1 MKKILFSLL
10 AAFAAFAMTSCV
22 KEQLVNADPALGGQP
37 VQVTFSLNLGDALTK
52 AAPESSVFDNA
63 SGEFRLYAAAFA
75 KSNGALVST
84 SKIGGEGFQPVV
96 TMNSK
101 SGNVTLTLSKGQEY
115 KVVFFAMHGS
125 AYDVQFG
132 AGNVARF
139 AFKSGLK
146 ANDASLDA
154 FFATV
159 DVTATTA
166 SYDVTMKRPFAQLN
180 VLVPQDNVP
189 EGQSSFSSA
198 MSVTAPASFDLFTG
212 AAVETDLKTIAFADN
227 AIAADAVGAYK
238 GTHKWIGMNF
248 VLVPKSGN
256 VSIASF
262 KESGMSDSV
271 QIGTVPAKVNGRTN
285 MVGRIY
291 SLSDYVFNLEVNPE
305 FGGEQEQDLGGGTT
319 PGGDTPGGDT
329 PGDDTPE
336 DTEISVVDGK
346 TYTTENPL
354 VITAAQ
360 SVKLRVNGDDIA
372 TVEKGANGAK
382 VTAKSAD
389 ETIAKAA
396 VANND
401 VVITPVANGKTTVT
415 INTPAY
421 TKASYAAQTLVL
433 PVKVEGMSG
442 EEPGG
447 DEPAEGGSDTIV
459 FADQNL
465 ENSTQYKDPFQF
477 GSASVTF
484 AGGANDGKY
493 YTTGAGIRTYG
504 DGTITVASSKTIVKI
519 EYTFDP
525 TEQKDGDAIKTF
537 VPDDA
542 TFGGVDSGNYDLAT
556 QTWTGSAKSV
566 KLTRATGT
574 GHWRLQKI
582 VVYYDGEGGG
592 DDDKTVTATLT
603 VTPASLALKVGAT
616 ATLTATTNSS
626 AKPTFVSDKT
636 AVATVDASGKVT
648 AVAEGTATIT
658 VSVAAVEGAF
668 TAASKTVSVTVSK
681 AEGGETPKEG
691 DGTVNSPYTASQ
703 ALAITKALEPKGES
717 AAAVYVKGKIS
728 TITSVDTEQY
738 GSAEYFISDDGSKT
752 NEFQMFHGKYLG
764 GAKFTS
770 ADQIKVGDEV
780 IVYGKLK
787 NFANNDGSTTPEMQY
802 PEIYS
807 LNGQVAE
814 GGEGQGGGDVDTSDA
829 NVTLTNAEIQAA
841 TVDSEITSD
850 NPSYRDGTITS
861 DSGTWTGNFAK
872 HANGV
877 KYLQLRN
884 KKGAYL
890 KSPVFPSNV
899 KKIVVTMT
907 GDANVS
913 LANRALYAIPADTV
927 IPTGDEQYAA
937 ELWANKYGTVDTG
950 TTKGA
955 KVTLEFTGETKQFT
969 LVVGGGAT
977 YIDEIA
983 VYY

>member
-84 SKIGGEGFQPVV
+84 SKIGGEGFQPVE

-154 FFATV
+154 FFAAV

-189 EGQSSFSSA
+189 EGQTSFSSA

-227 AIAADAVGAYK
+227 AIAADAVGSYK
-238 GTHKWIGMNF
+238 GTHRWIGMNF

-271 QIGTVPAKVNGRTN
+271 QIGSVPAKVNGRTN

-291 SLSDYVFNLEVNPE
+291 SLSDYVFNLQVNPE
-305 FGGEQEQDLGGGTT
+305 FGNEQEHDLGGGTT

-372 TVEKGANGAK
+372 AVEKGANGAK

-433 PVKVEGMSG
+433 PVKVEGMG
-442 EEPGG
+442 GNEPGG
-447 DEPAEGGSDTIV
+447 EETGNVKKVTVAEFNAAAPSATQKYQLTGKISGTI
-459 FADQNL
+459 
-465 ENSTQYKDPFQF
+465 
-477 GSASVTF
+477 
-484 AGGANDGKY
+484 ND
-493 YTTGAGIRTYG
+493 TYG
-504 DGTITVASSKTIVKI
+504 NFDLVDESGT
-519 EYTFDP
+519 
-525 TEQKDGDAIKTF
+525 
-537 VPDDA
+537 
-542 TFGGVDSGNYDLAT
+542 
-556 QTWTGSAKSV
+556 
-566 KLTRATGT
+566 
-574 GHWRLQKI
+574 
-582 VVYYDGEGGG
+582 VYVYG
-592 DDDKTVTATLT
+592 
-603 VTPASLALKVGAT
+603 
-616 ATLTATTNSS
+616 LTATEQ
-626 AKPTFVSDKT
+626 AL
-636 AVATVDASGKVT
+636 
-648 AVAEGTATIT
+648 
-658 VSVAAVEGAF
+658 
-668 TAASKTVSVTVSK
+668 
-681 AEGGETPKEG
+681 
-691 DGTVNSPYTASQ
+691 TVN
-703 ALAITKALEPKGES
+703 E
-717 AAAVYVKGKIS
+717 
-728 TITSVDTEQY
+728 
-738 GSAEYFISDDGSKT
+738 DGSFK
-752 NEFQMFHGKYLG
+752 
-764 GAKFTS
+764 
-770 ADQIKVGDEV
+770 
-780 IVYGKLK
+780 
-787 NFANNDGSTTPEMQY
+787 ANNDKSYSSLGLKAGDVVTIIGYRAVHNDKVEVLGAYYVSHEAGQGSGTEPG
-802 PEIYS
+802 S
-807 LNGQVAE
+807 
-814 GGEGQGGGDVDTSDA
+814 GGGDVDTSDA
-829 NVTLTNAEIQAA
+829 DATLTHAEILAAVHDASVTGAYATYGNVTISSA
-841 TVDSEITSD
+841 
-850 NPSYRDGTITS
+850 
-861 DSGTWTGNFAK
+861 SGAWSGNVARHPTEVNFI
-872 HANGV
+872 
-877 KYLQLRN
+877 QLRN
-884 KKGAYL
+884 QQAAQL
-890 KSPVFPSNV
+890 TSPVFSKSISKVVLTMSNDAKVSSLSDRTLHAVPVGTTLPTV
-899 KKIVVTMT
+899 KDDKYSSAVW
-907 GDANVS
+907 
-913 LANRALYAIPADTV
+913 AD
-927 IPTGDEQYAA
+927 QYGSV
-937 ELWANKYGTVDTG
+937 KTG

-955 KVTLEFTGETKQFT
+955 KVTIDFTGDTKQFM
-969 LVVGGGAT
+969 LVVEGGAT